1 MFFGQDITDISLE
14 ERSKLGL
21 SYVPQENS
29 LFEELSLIEN
39 IRLVME
45 LKFKKIAESK
55 EKDID
60 KLFMK
65 MGLTAKTGPKRN
77 SIRWRK
83 T

>member
-1 MFFGQDITDISLE
+1 M
-14 ERSKLGL
+14 
-21 SYVPQENS
+21 PQENS

-65 MGLTAKTGPKRN
+65 MG
-77 SIRWRK
+77 
-83 T
+83 

>member
-1 MFFGQDITDISLE
+1 MFFGQDVTDLSLE

-45 LKFKKIAESK
+45 LKFKKLQKA
-55 EKDID
+55 
-60 KLFMK
+60 
-65 MGLTAKTGPKRN
+65 
-77 SIRWRK
+77 RK
-83 T
+83 KILISFL